1 MREHLTIYVKI
12 EFFYKLLKFF
22 KNGSVVQGAGVYR
35 WSGIYMFS
43 GVYRWSGIYMFSGA
57 YRWSGIYVLAWR
69 GRSPYCWVL
78 SRKHPG

>member
-12 EFFYKLLKFF
+12 EFFHKLLKFF
-22 KNGSVVQGAGVYR
+22 KNGGVVQGA
-35 WSGIYMFS
+35 